1 MLVPAD
7 GAASYPGRTP
17 ADRVRRTLRHVRLH
31 QLYDWPRRR
40 PYLVDGALAGSLAL
54 FGLPIG
60 YAVDNVLG
68 LLVSTALIVPLVWR
82 RRYPMW
88 VFLVVTL
95 ACLAQVVFMRSP
107 IGADVAF
114 LFALYSASAYSRQT
128 AARIGAL
135 LVGAV
140 GSFLG
145 PVDWGLLDYSPRG
158 LVTLLLPGFVLLAI
172 VAFVWTFGDLMR
184 TRRAYVGELEERA
197 RRLEIERD
205 QQARLARSAERARIA
220 RELHDVIA
228 HSLSVVVAQADGG
241 LYAGAKDA
249 EAARTALATI
259 GKTGRQ
265 ALAEMR
271 RLLGVLRTD
280 SAPSIV
286 SAEPA
291 AGPGEL
297 PYARS
302 DTTRSES
309 LSGTWPQLRPDVESD
324 PRSDRLSDPRSD
336 RLSDPRPAPR
346 RHVGPARTIGEPVA
360 SERTGPELAPQP
372 SLAQLPDLIEQVR
385 ASGLPIEVEVGGDE
399 RPLAGGTELAAYR
412 VVQEALTN
420 TLKHG
425 GPHTSAS
432 VRLRY
437 DRDRLRIH
445 VLDDGRGGA
454 ARGDGNGHGI
464 LGMRERVA
472 VYGGLLRAGPRI
484 GGGFEVL
491 AEIPLSGDET
501 RVGT

>member
-1 MLVPAD
+1 M
-7 GAASYPGRTP
+7 
-17 ADRVRRTLRHVRLH
+17 RLH

-40 PYLVDGALAGSLAL
+40 PYLVDGALAASIAT
-54 FGLPIG
+54 FGLPVG
-60 YAVDNVLG
+60 YAVDQVLG

-82 RRYPMW
+82 RRYPMR

-95 ACLAQVVFMRSP
+95 ACLAQVLFMRSP

-128 AARIGAL
+128 AARVGAL

-145 PVDWGLLDYSPRG
+145 PVDWGLFTYSSRGALD
-158 LVTLLLPGFVLLAI
+158 VLLPGLVLLAM
-172 VAFVWTFGDLMR
+172 VALVWTFGDLMR

-197 RRLEIERD
+197 RRLEFERD

-286 SAEPA
+286 SGEPA
-291 AGPGEL
+291 GAWPEGL

-302 DTTRSES
+302 DT
-309 LSGTWPQLRPDVESD
+309 RPDGWSYARSGHRFD
-324 PRSDRLSDPRSD
+324 PGPDGDAGPGRGTVRPIAAEPAGPDLS
-336 RLSDPRPAPR
+336 
-346 RHVGPARTIGEPVA
+346 
-360 SERTGPELAPQP
+360 PQP

-385 ASGLPIEVEVGGDE
+385 ASGLPIEVQVDGHE
-399 RPLAGGTELAAYR
+399 RPLTGGTELAAYR

-425 GPHTSAS
+425 GPRTSAT

-437 DRDRLRIH
+437 DQDRLRIH

-454 ARGDGNGHGI
+454 AHGDGNGHGI

-491 AEIPLSGDET
+491 AEIPLSADET

>member
-1 MLVPAD
+1 
-7 GAASYPGRTP
+7 
-17 ADRVRRTLRHVRLH
+17 
-31 QLYDWPRRR
+31 
-40 PYLVDGALAGSLAL
+40 
-54 FGLPIG
+54 
-60 YAVDNVLG
+60 
-68 LLVSTALIVPLVWR
+68 
-82 RRYPMW
+82 
-88 VFLVVTL
+88 
-95 ACLAQVVFMRSP
+95 
-107 IGADVAF
+107 
-114 LFALYSASAYSRQT
+114 
-128 AARIGAL
+128 
-135 LVGAV
+135 
-140 GSFLG
+140 
-145 PVDWGLLDYSPRG
+145 
-158 LVTLLLPGFVLLAI
+158 
-172 VAFVWTFGDLMR
+172 MR

-197 RRLEIERD
+197 RRLEFERD

-286 SAEPA
+286 SETAA

-302 DTTRSES
+302 YGSSEVHA
-309 LSGTWPQLRPDVESD
+309 DVHSD
-324 PRSDRLSDPRSD
+324 PRSQTRSET
-336 RLSDPRPAPR
+336 RGA
-346 RHVGPARTIGEPVA
+346 VGPGRTVVQPVAREPV
-360 SERTGPELAPQP
+360 GPELAPQP

-385 ASGLPIEVEVGGDE
+385 ASGLPIEVEVGGHE
-399 RPLAGGTELAAYR
+399 RPLTGGTELAAYR

-425 GPHTSAS
+425 GPRTSAT

-454 ARGDGNGHGI
+454 AHGDGNGHGI

>member
-1 MLVPAD
+1 M
-7 GAASYPGRTP
+7 
-17 ADRVRRTLRHVRLH
+17 RLH

-40 PYLVDGALAGSLAL
+40 PYLVDGALAASIAT
-54 FGLPIG
+54 FGLPVG
-60 YAVDNVLG
+60 YAVDQLVG
-68 LLVSTALIVPLVWR
+68 LLVSAAMTVPLVWR
-82 RRYPMW
+82 RRYPMR

-135 LVGAV
+135 LVGAI

-145 PVDWGLLDYSPRG
+145 PVDWGLFTYSRRGALD
-158 LVTLLLPGFVLLAI
+158 VLLPGLVLLAV

-197 RRLEIERD
+197 RRLEFERD

-280 SAPSIV
+280 SAPSV
-286 SAEPA
+286 VPAELA
-291 AGPGEL
+291 SNGSGEL
-297 PYARS
+297 PYARP
-302 DTTRSES
+302 DR
-309 LSGTWPQLRPDVESD
+309 RPEVHSD
-324 PRSDRLSDPRSD
+324 PRSGPRSN
-336 RLSDPRPAPR
+336 PR
-346 RHVGPARTIGEPVA
+346 RDLGPGRTVGEPVA
-360 SERTGPELAPQP
+360 SETAGPELAPQP

-385 ASGLPIEVEVGGDE
+385 ASGLPIEVEVDGHE

-437 DRDRLRIH
+437 DRDRLRVH

-454 ARGDGNGHGI
+454 AHGDGNGHGI